1 MGVAVAEGIREAVG
15 EAETNDVGVKEAV
28 ARGNP
33 IKACVGSA
41 VAVPVTVGVTVAEG
55 LRPVT
60 GDGGAEDSEA
70 PDVADESPGP
80 AGGWEGG
87 TLVAAGVRTRVGTV
101 CSAGDRLD
109 SAHERPTPASPH
121 NTRNPPIKKS
131 FTRPL
136 CLK

>member
-1 MGVAVAEGIREAVG
+1 MGV
-15 EAETNDVGVKEAV
+15 AETNDVGVKEAV

-55 LRPVT
+55 SRPVT

-70 PDVADESPGP
+70 PDGADELSG
-80 AGGWEGG
+80 AAVGCGG

-136 CLK
+136 YLK